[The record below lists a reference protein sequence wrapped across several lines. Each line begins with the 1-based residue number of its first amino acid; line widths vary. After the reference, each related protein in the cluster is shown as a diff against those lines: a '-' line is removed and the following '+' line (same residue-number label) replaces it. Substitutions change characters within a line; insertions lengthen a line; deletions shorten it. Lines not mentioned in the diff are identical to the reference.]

1 MLAQQ
6 VILSVSIDLNDQEPG
21 HEYIHWSY
29 EQLRQYLLEAMQQL
43 CQASHKLFIR
53 RKIVKVE
60 GGATWQKSCC
70 DCDQIIRVIGEVD
83 ENGNLLHTLRRIQ
96 DNPDNAWPV
105 SVPDLCPVT
114 DETYE
119 MEGYSISNIDDS
131 YFQVV
136 PAVPPGSTRYIMLEC
151 FVGVHAMPDDY
162 EIHWRLVSACRM
174 WMIGRAYMMDSENTP
189 AVFELGQRYLQM
201 YETLFQQLNHNI
213 DEEEKEKYIGN
224 DFRMG
229 MGESSASKT

>member
-43 CQASHKLFIR
+43 SQVAHKLFIK
-53 RKIVKVE
+53 RKIMKVE
-60 GGATWQKSCC
+60 SGATWHKACC
-70 DCDQIIRVIGEVD
+70 DCDQIIRVIGETD
-83 ENGNLLHTLRRIQ
+83 ADGNLLHTLRRIQ
-96 DNPDNAWPV
+96 DNPDNEWPV
-105 SVPDLCPVT
+105 SIPDMCPVT

-136 PAVPPGSTRYIMLEC
+136 PAVPEGSVRYIMLEC
-151 FVGVHAMPDDY
+151 FVGVHVMPDEYD
-162 EIHWRLVSACRM
+162 IHWRLVTACRM
-174 WMIGRAYMMDSENTP
+174 WMIGRAYMMDSENNQ
-189 AVFELGQRYLQM
+189 AVFELGQRYLTL
-201 YETLFQQLNHNI
+201 YEKLYQQLEKTL
-213 DEEEKEKYIGN
+213 DAEAKEKTIGD
-224 DFRMG
+224 DFG
-229 MGESSASKT
+229 VGTSPASKS

>member
-29 EQLRQYLLEAMQQL
+29 EQLRQYLLEAMQQI
-43 CQASHKLFIR
+43 CQVAHKLFIR
-53 RKIVKVE
+53 RKIVRVE
-60 GGATWQKSCC
+60 SGATWQKACC
-70 DCDQIIRVIGEVD
+70 DCDQIIRVIGETD
-83 ENGNLLHTLRRIQ
+83 EDGNLLHTLRRIQ
-96 DNPDNAWPV
+96 DNPDNQWPIAV
-105 SVPDLCPVT
+105 ADICPVT

-136 PAVPPGSTRYIMLEC
+136 PAVPEGSVRYIMLEC

-162 EIHWRLVSACRM
+162 EINWRLVSLCRM
-174 WMIGRAYMMDSENTP
+174 WMIGRAYMMDSENNQG
-189 AVFELGQRYLQM
+189 VFELGQRYLQM
-201 YETLFQQLNHNI
+201 YEKLFQQFSQTI
-213 DEEEKEKYIGN
+213 DAEEKEKYIGN
-224 DFRMG
+224 DFRV
-229 MGESSASKT
+229 GESSASQT